1 MTTHEIPIGDI
12 MPGVTIG
19 LAESDVVTTAICI
32 ALVVPMEGDDP
43 TPSLVLKHT
52 PGTDWIT
59 QRGML
64 QAALDIERNV
74 GSYYD
79 LEDGEDDL

>member
-1 MTTHEIPIGDI
+1 MSIREIPIGEI

-19 LAESDVVTTAICI
+19 LAETDMVTTAICI

-43 TPSLVLKHT
+43 SPSLLLKNT

-74 GSYYD
+74 GNYYD
-79 LEDGEDDL
+79 LEDEGES

>member
-1 MTTHEIPIGDI
+1 
-12 MPGVTIG
+12 MPGMIDQA
-19 LAESDVVTTAICI
+19 LASYAHKDFHLRMKARFFFIICI

-43 TPSLVLKHT
+43 SPSLVLRHT

-74 GSYYD
+74 GNYYD
-79 LEDGEDDL
+79 LEGDDE

>member
-1 MTTHEIPIGDI
+1 MTTREIPIGDI

-19 LAESDVVTTAICI
+19 LAETDVVTTAICI

-43 TPSLVLKHT
+43 SPSLVLRHT

-74 GSYYD
+74 GNYYD
-79 LEDGEDDL
+79 LEGDDE